1 MEITSVENPEKGL
14 PLFKNNTSLS
24 KSIELVL
31 TAEEVH
37 FLHGLLS
44 QLNKKSALQKME
56 GYIHLVKLMNN
67 VDEALDKINPVYST
81 VNTPTKEVWKAKDNN
96 C

>member
-1 MEITSVENPEKGL
+1 M
-14 PLFKNNTSLS
+14 
-24 KSIELVL
+24 
-31 TAEEVH
+31 
-37 FLHGLLS
+37 
-44 QLNKKSALQKME
+44 NKQSAVQKME
-56 GYIHLVKLMNN
+56 EYMHLVKLMNN